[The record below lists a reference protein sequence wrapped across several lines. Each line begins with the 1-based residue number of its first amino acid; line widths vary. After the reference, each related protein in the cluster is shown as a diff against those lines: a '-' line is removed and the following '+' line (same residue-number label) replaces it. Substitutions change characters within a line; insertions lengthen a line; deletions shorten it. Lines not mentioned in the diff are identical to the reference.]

1 MKDNPYYLELS
12 EPQTKVWRLLEDP
25 NSPVEEIFFGGSAG
39 PGKSFLGCAWQI
51 YRRVMYPGTVGFIG
65 RASHRTL
72 MDTTFKTFMKVWNR
86 YGRFNPKGVT
96 MKVVGSPKNAIFSNG
111 SEIMFRYTKV
121 NSGDTDAVE
130 LGSLEITD
138 LFIDELPENDQSHI
152 ELLMTRIRLD
162 LIHGKPAALFAG
174 NPSDN
179 WVMEKYIQDLY
190 GTPVELPPDIAVVP
204 ALLSSNPDEKFVEGT
219 LKRLEK
225 IGDDFQKD
233 RLLHGIWGGN
243 RSNEVPFFYGYDERR
258 HKKPCQISEDWP
270 LWISF
275 DFNLDPTSAV
285 IGQKISGKGIYITL
299 EKQKKGGTEVLC
311 NEIINAGIM
320 DHPNFIFITG
330 DSSGSKGSTAAGTEP
345 GGRHVTDY
353 SVIQSTLDVTP
364 GQIIHNRKVNERLPF
379 SAKIC
384 SYVFKKVPIFIDPG
398 CAILHKDL
406 RTARRTP
413 DGGLLKNRT
422 AHKQDL
428 GDAFRY
434 LIHVMFPGGIEEID
448 RFVSEIEGADD
459 PTITGVNSYLDAQIE
474 ETEPEEQPKKPTKPT
489 SLLSY
494 EDFL

>member
-1 MKDNPYYLELS
+1 
-12 EPQTKVWRLLEDP
+12 
-25 NSPVEEIFFGGSAG
+25 
-39 PGKSFLGCAWQI
+39 
-51 YRRVMYPGTVGFIG
+51 
-65 RASHRTL
+65 
-72 MDTTFKTFMKVWNR
+72 MKVWAL
-86 YGRFNPKGVT
+86 YGKYNPSGVT
-96 MKVVGSPKNAIFSNG
+96 MKILGSPKNAIFSNG
-111 SEIMFRYTKV
+111 SEIMFRYTKM
-121 NSGDTDAVE
+121 DDEDAIK

-138 LFIDELPENDQSHI
+138 LFVDEVAENERAHI
-152 ELLMTRIRLD
+152 ELLMTRIRLN
-162 LIHGKPAALFAG
+162 LIHGKPAALFTG

-179 WVMEKYIQDLY
+179 WVMHRYIQDDY
-190 GTPVELPPDIAVVP
+190 GTPVELPKDIQVVRAP
-204 ALLSSNPDEKFVEGT
+204 IDSNPDKKFVEGA

-258 HKKPCQISEDWP
+258 HKRACTVDENWP

-353 SVIQSTLDVTP
+353 SVIQSTLEVTP

-448 RFVSEIEGADD
+448 RFVSEIEGAGEVA
-459 PTITGVNSYLDAQIE
+459 IEGVNSYLDAQIE
-474 ETEPEEQPKKPTKPT
+474 ESEPEEQPKKPAKPT
-489 SLLSY
+489 SLLSD